1 MVGAFRLD
9 IRVPVQ
15 DLYAIAGDGCKDRAV
30 SSAEAPR
37 RRNVQPWLIVIKVR
51 FAARVADAQ

>member
-1 MVGAFRLD
+1 
-9 IRVPVQ
+9 VPLQ